1 MGNNLHAARAARGN
15 GSLGSIFMRGQAEW
29 ELLGEGAGFYSR
41 TSALICATSV
51 LAESNYTQ
59 VSL

>member
-15 GSLGSIFMRGQAEW
+15 GSLGSIVMRGQAEW
-29 ELLGEGAGFYSR
+29 ELLGEGAGFCSR
-41 TSALICATSV
+41 TSALSV